1 MCERTTPTPPTPNSV
16 PLSVTPSSVWNET
29 WRGPASATGSAVDG
43 CVASSAVVGG
53 MAWVAGIAVGTS
65 GGFVVVAALVHAPII
80 TTQTRINMCLSVLI
94 LFDLLVYSDQ

>member
-1 MCERTTPTPPTPNSV
+1 
-16 PLSVTPSSVWNET
+16 
-29 WRGPASATGSAVDG
+29 
-43 CVASSAVVGG
+43 